1 MPEPGPPGVGEQVVP
16 GRAPPAARAAPGC
29 VAQLGLPRLD
39 QRVEMPADRR
49 RRQLQLGRDR
59 RRGARPLLHQ
69 QPGDGRAGA
78 TLGLTRLGTAAGTD
92 VGARAPAYGGRV
104 HDGSRA
110 AAFHNT
116 SVAYI
121 RVIGKVGPPERG
133 GRVSGLTVGPG
144 RYPADMSRVGLGTP
158 PPAAPAAQ
166 VGVPEAGPATIRD
179 PARIPRRLGLTGA
192 LMMGIGALGA
202 GALPVPNP
210 LFGLRVISLPA
221 RNATAAIAITYAGMG
236 MLVLAWLWIGQM
248 LRARGAVAPAP
259 DRTQL
264 ARTGLLWALPLA
276 LAPPMFSKDV
286 YSYLAQSAITAR
298 GLDPYSLGPAAALGV
313 DDPLTRTIPTIWRDT
328 PAPYGPLFLMLG
340 RGITALTGSDV
351 IQGVYAHRVLAL
363 CGVALII
370 WALPRLARRCDLD
383 AGLVLWLGAV
393 NPLVLFHLV
402 SGIHNEG
409 LMIGLMLAGVE
420 LVLRALDRGSGFL
433 RDPRFVLGVV
443 VVSLGAAVKL
453 PALLALGFVG
463 MAAARLRGGRVRD
476 VAVVAAVS
484 GAIAAAVFVVLGVGT
499 GLGFGWT
506 RTLGTANVIRSW
518 MSLATDLGQLS
529 GSGRDPRR
537 PRRPHRH
544 GAHDH
549 PRARRAPR
557 RAAVPAAAAARAARP
572 ARPGDRAGRRPGG
585 GRAARTGGAPLVPAV
600 GGDPAGR
607 DARHAAAPA
616 RRPGGVGP
624 ARGHAA
630 PDGFRLRVPV
640 VPAAAGDPRRDPH
653 PGGRAAGRAAGAACV
668 RVARSRDRPGRRR
681 ARDPRRAPLVVPPAP
696 APTGEPAPLH
706 PRDVAAPP
714 SPTGPGHR
722 WTH

>member
-1 MPEPGPPGVGEQVVP
+1 M
-16 GRAPPAARAAPGC
+16 AR
-29 VAQLGLPRLD
+29 LS
-39 QRVEMPADRR
+39 
-49 RRQLQLGRDR
+49 
-59 RRGARPLLHQ
+59 
-69 QPGDGRAGA
+69 
-78 TLGLTRLGTAAGTD
+78 TGTGAGTG
-92 VGARAPAYGGRV
+92 VHRGTRAPAYGDRV
-104 HDGSRA
+104 HEGNRT

-121 RVIGKVGPPERG
+121 PEIGKADPRLRR

-158 PPAAPAAQ
+158 PPALPAPQ
-166 VGVPEAGPATIRD
+166 VGLPADGSSTIRD

-236 MLVLAWLWIGQM
+236 MLVLAWLWIGRM
-248 LRARGAVAPAP
+248 LRAHGAVAPAP

-409 LMIGLMLAGVE
+409 LMIGPMLAGVE
-420 LVLRALDRGSGFL
+420 LALRALDRGPQFL
-433 RDPRFVLGVV
+433 RDPRFVLGAV
-443 VVSLGAAVKL
+443 VVSLAAAVKL

-463 MAAARLRGGRVRD
+463 MAAARQRGGRVRD
-476 VAVVAAVS
+476 VAVVAAVLS
-484 GAIAAAVFVVLGVGT
+484 AVAAAVFVALGVGS

-506 RTLGTANVIRSW
+506 GTLGTANVIRSW

-529 GSGRDPRR
+529 GQIGILAGLGDHTDTVLTITRGLGGLVAALLCLRLLLLVLRGRLDPVTGLGVGLGAVVLLGPVVHPWYLLWAAIPLAATRGM
-537 PRRPHRH
+537 PRH
-544 GAHDH
+544 
-549 PRARRAPR
+549 R
-557 RAAVPAAAAARAARP
+557 RAALAASALLAVMLPPTGADFAFRSFQLPLAILAGIVILLVALLVVRRELRAAQPSGKALPLDGGVPRKP
-572 ARPGDRAGRRPGG
+572 ANLAVPRGEPASVDDAPTARPQ
-585 GRAARTGGAPLVPAV
+585 
-600 GGDPAGR
+600 
-607 DARHAAAPA
+607 
-616 RRPGGVGP
+616 
-624 ARGHAA
+624 
-630 PDGFRLRVPV
+630 
-640 VPAAAGDPRRDPH
+640 
-653 PGGRAAGRAAGAACV
+653 
-668 RVARSRDRPGRRR
+668 
-681 ARDPRRAPLVVPPAP
+681 PAP
-696 APTGEPAPLH
+696 APPE
-706 PRDVAAPP
+706 VADQDLRP
-714 SPTGPGHR
+714 
-722 WTH
+722 

>member
-1 MPEPGPPGVGEQVVP
+1 
-16 GRAPPAARAAPGC
+16 
-29 VAQLGLPRLD
+29 
-39 QRVEMPADRR
+39 
-49 RRQLQLGRDR
+49 
-59 RRGARPLLHQ
+59 
-69 QPGDGRAGA
+69 
-78 TLGLTRLGTAAGTD
+78 
-92 VGARAPAYGGRV
+92 
-104 HDGSRA
+104 
-110 AAFHNT
+110 
-116 SVAYI
+116 
-121 RVIGKVGPPERG
+121 
-133 GRVSGLTVGPG
+133 
-144 RYPADMSRVGLGTP
+144 MSRVGLGTP
-158 PPAAPAAQ
+158 PPATPALQVEAP
-166 VGVPEAGPATIRD
+166 GAGPSTVRD

-420 LVLRALDRGSGFL
+420 LVLRALDRGSGASGFL

-463 MAAARLRGGRVRD
+463 MAAARRRGGRVRD
-476 VAVVAAVS
+476 VVVVAAVS

-529 GSGRDPRR
+529 GQVGILAGLGDHTDTVLTITRGFGGLLAGLLCVRLLLLVLRGRLDPVTGLGVGLGAVVLLGPVVHPWYLLWAAIPLAATRGM
-537 PRRPHRH
+537 PRH
-544 GAHDH
+544 
-549 PRARRAPR
+549 R
-557 RAAVPAAAAARAARP
+557 RAALAASALLAVMLPPTGSDFAFRSFQLPLAILAGIVILAVALLVVRRELRAAGPSLPGNVLDDAGP
-572 ARPGDRAGRRPGG
+572 AVVGL
-585 GRAARTGGAPLVPAV
+585 GGAP
-600 GGDPAGR
+600 
-607 DARHAAAPA
+607 
-616 RRPGGVGP
+616 
-624 ARGHAA
+624 
-630 PDGFRLRVPV
+630 
-640 VPAAAGDPRRDPH
+640 
-653 PGGRAAGRAAGAACV
+653 
-668 RVARSRDRPGRRR
+668 RDRP
-681 ARDPRRAPLVVPPAP
+681 PTPASP
-696 APTGEPAPLH
+696 GEPARL
-706 PRDVAAPP
+706 PRPEVAGPP
-714 SPTGPGHR
+714 SPTGPR
-722 WTH
+722 APT

>member
-1 MPEPGPPGVGEQVVP
+1 MVGASDPTRRGAAAHGVRGGPASGGSVTAEAFGSLERDVGGAHGVAARDGGQALHVRAEQLGEGAGLGLAQLRELRGHMGDRAVVLAQLHAPVPAAADLADLRGVAPGGQHVRQGGDPGLRLPRPDDLRRGGAEQVVDALGGETVDGLLARVRGEEAQRGDGEVVVAVPEPGPAGVGEQVVP
-16 GRAPPAARAAPGC
+16 GRAAPAARAAPGC
-29 VAQLGLPRLD
+29 VAQLGLSRLD
-39 QRVEMPADRR
+39 QRVQMPADRR

-69 QPGDGRAGA
+69 QPGDGGAGA
-78 TLGLTRLGTAAGTD
+78 ALGMARLGTAAGTG
-92 VGARAPAYGGRV
+92 VTATRAPAHGGRV
-104 HDGSRA
+104 QDGNRA

-116 SVAYI
+116 SVTYI
-121 RVIGKVGPPERG
+121 RMIGKADPPVRG

-158 PPAAPAAQ
+158 PPATPALQ
-166 VGVPEAGPATIRD
+166 VGAPEAGPSTIRD

-236 MLVLAWLWIGQM
+236 MLVLAWLWIGRM

-363 CGVALII
+363 VRRGADHLG
-370 WALPRLARRCDLD
+370 AAAAGPPLRPRRRPRALARRGEP
-383 AGLVLWLGAV
+383 AGAV
-393 NPLVLFHLV
+393 PPGQRHPQRGPDDRARC
-402 SGIHNEG
+402 SRASSWCCAPST
-409 LMIGLMLAGVE
+409 AGP
-420 LVLRALDRGSGFL
+420 AFL
-433 RDPRFVLGVV
+433 RDPRFVLGAV

-453 PALLALGFVG
+453 PGAPGAG
-463 MAAARLRGGRVRD
+463 LRRDGG
-476 VAVVAAVS
+476 
-484 GAIAAAVFVVLGVGT
+484 GA
-499 GLGFGWT
+499 
-506 RTLGTANVIRSW
+506 
-518 MSLATDLGQLS
+518 
-529 GSGRDPRR
+529 
-537 PRRPHRH
+537 
-544 GAHDH
+544 
-549 PRARRAPR
+549 RARRTGARR
-557 RAAVPAAAAARAARP
+557 RAWSRRCWARSRPRCSSCSASAAAW
-572 ARPGDRAGRRPGG
+572 GS
-585 GRAARTGGAPLVPAV
+585 
-600 GGDPAGR
+600 
-607 DARHAAAPA
+607 
-616 RRPGGVGP
+616 
-624 ARGHAA
+624 
-630 PDGFRLRVPV
+630 
-640 VPAAAGDPRRDPH
+640 
-653 PGGRAAGRAAGAACV
+653 AGRARWAPRTSSAAGCRWRRTWASSRV
-668 RVARSRDRPGRRR
+668 RSGSSPVSATT
-681 ARDPRRAPLVVPPAP
+681 
-696 APTGEPAPLH
+696 PTPC
-706 PRDVAAPP
+706 
-714 SPTGPGHR
+714 
-722 WTH
+722 